1 MKYDVKNLL
10 KITEYGEAICG
21 GVKIGQ
27 LYLNRTIRA
36 LNELEELEAVLT
48 TPQRSHEDIAKHIQL
63 VKDLRLFYTEQLGA
77 VETIRDLTNNIAD
90 VIERE
95 YNNLF
100 ETVKA

>member
-48 TPQRSHEDIAKHIQL
+48 PPQRSHEESA
-63 VKDLRLFYTEQLGA
+63 
-77 VETIRDLTNNIAD
+77 
-90 VIERE
+90 
-95 YNNLF
+95 
-100 ETVKA
+100 